1 MARTTKKQLEQAT
14 TDKENTVTKQEESTL
29 DIETG
34 SEDADKSIET
44 TNKESEVNNNF
55 TVLLE
60 AQAKKLSPKSEGHIT
75 FQLIKGINDEISL
88 QLLANTSGGN
98 FSKNPVP
105 LKTIIDVLTKQSADR
120 AFKSSIIK
128 DVFTGKG
135 SKSSNNSAFLICSLR
150 APEIGLLVPS
160 ETSKFLSNLSKDFE
174 VQSKK
179 LLSL

>member
-14 TDKENTVTKQEESTL
+14 TDKENTAIEQEESMN
-29 DIETG
+29 IEAG
-34 SEDADKSIET
+34 SEDADKSIEN
-44 TNKESEVNNNF
+44 TNKALEVNDNF

-75 FQLIKGINDEISL
+75 FQLIKSNDDVISL
-88 QLLANTSGGN
+88 QLLANSSGGN

-105 LKTIIDVLTKQSADR
+105 LKIIIDVLAKQSADR

-135 SKSSNNSAFLICSLR
+135 AKSSNNYAFMISALR
-150 APEIGLLVPS
+150 AIEVGLIVPNDQ
-160 ETSKFLSNLSKDFE
+160 SKFLSNLSKDFE
-174 VQSKK
+174 DQSKK